1 WNCQT
6 PLPCCFEMCN
16 TAAATWCTA
25 RKKAKSGG
33 WTPPGIPQPAEP
45 TGLKM
50 ANDLS
55 SLLQEGVILSPQASE
70 SRKQILCSL
79 AGAIAEKVSL
89 EERDIFDAVIE
100 RENLGSTSVGEG
112 VAIPHARIEGLS
124 APVGVFV
131 RLHEG
136 VDFDAIDGR
145 PCDLIFMLLAPHASG
160 ADHLRAL
167 AQVSRAFRN
176 AELRDALRKASDRNE
191 IASLLCPTI
200 VEASA
205 A

>member
-1 WNCQT
+1 
-6 PLPCCFEMCN
+6 
-16 TAAATWCTA
+16 
-25 RKKAKSGG
+25 
-33 WTPPGIPQPAEP
+33 
-45 TGLKM
+45 M

-55 SLLQEGVILSPQASE
+55 SLLLEGVILGPQTSE
-70 SRKQILCSL
+70 SRKQILGTL
-79 AGAIAEKVSL
+79 AKAIGEKHGIDG
-89 EERDIFDAVIE
+89 RDVFDAVIE

-112 VAIPHARIEGLS
+112 VAIPHARIPALKT
-124 APVGVFV
+124 PVGAFV

-145 PCDLIFMLLAPHASG
+145 PCDLIFMLLAPIAAG

-176 AELRDALRKASDRNE
+176 ADLRDALRKAPDTE
-191 IASLLCPTI
+191 ALTELVCPQA
-200 VEASA
+200 VEENA